1 MVSVVVFTEATRCK
15 SGDDSRKILHSEQ
28 SKENHPRVQKG
39 SRMPNIFYHG
49 QKDCLQGGWLVLH
62 AKLSSS
68 KHSTRPAVVV
78 VRCCGD
84 RNASTKQP
92 LFDDQP
98 QGGLQHREILLP
110 TLKALLHRCLRSPGQ
125 STTYHRYKSKQKHRT
140 AFVAVAQGRHDG
152 DITICPSKQI
162 ISLRL
167 GRTRGV
173 TIRRATKPARR
184 NLTED
189 RLSSVTAL
197 STTRKDTRLIPSILG
212 IRRAEDGTRRRAPF
226 SKGGTKLKQR
236 RLKKLWKTS
245 RSQIS
250 PSEYQLVR
258 AIPDTVGNRKVTPSD
273 EADPSSQTTCLLTIR
288 ASVRRS
294 SRSSSRN
301 VHVKIQ
307 FMSPSGTRVSDP
319 IQWYTTSFPMV
330 STRKVPMHPAGRSAT
345 LAITK
350 SSRSVVYSRS
360 IWPRT
365 AAQLLQSI
373 RRLRRHRL
381 YTVHPETVA
390 SSSTE
395 SASIV

>member
-1 MVSVVVFTEATRCK
+1 
-15 SGDDSRKILHSEQ
+15 
-28 SKENHPRVQKG
+28 
-39 SRMPNIFYHG
+39 MPNIFNHG
-49 QKDCLQGGWLVLH
+49 HKDRLQRGWLVLH

-68 KHSTRPAVVV
+68 KHSTRPAVAV

-84 RNASTKQP
+84 RNAFTKQP
-92 LFDDQP
+92 LFDDHP

-125 STTYHRYKSKQKHRT
+125 SPTYHRYKSEQKHRT

-152 DITICPSKQI
+152 GKVSITIYPSKQI
-162 ISLRL
+162 KSLRL
-167 GRTRGV
+167 GRSRGV

-184 NLTED
+184 NFAED

-197 STTRKDTRLIPSILG
+197 STTRKDTRLIPSSLE
-212 IRRAEDGTRRRAPF
+212 IRRAGDGTRRRAPF
-226 SKGGTKLKQR
+226 SKGETKLKQR

-250 PSEYQLVR
+250 PSAYQLVR
-258 AIPDTVGNRKVTPSD
+258 VIPDTVGNRKATPSD
-273 EADPSSQTTCLLTIR
+273 EAGSTSQTTCLLTIR
-288 ASVRRS
+288 VSVRRS

-301 VHVKIQ
+301 VLVKIQ

-330 STRKVPMHPAGRSAT
+330 STRKVPMHPAGRIAT

-350 SSRSVVYSRS
+350 SSRSVVSSRS

-365 AAQLLQSI
+365 AAQLLQLL

-381 YTVHPETVA
+381 YTVHPETAA
-390 SSSTE
+390 SSRTEFASIVQCTQSQEFMSTLSATPMFSNEYGSSTE
-395 SASIV
+395 V